1 MSRVLL
7 VGATGFVGRHVRAR
21 AAAAGVDVVP
31 AARTPELGGL
41 TLDLAERAGPVADAL
56 RDVAP
61 DAVVNCA
68 GATRGDPADLV
79 RGNVVAVANL
89 LAALTASGVEAR
101 LVHLGS
107 AAEYGD
113 VPRGTPVSEATPPR
127 PVSAYGVTKLAGT
140 ELVRAAAGDGLD
152 AVVLRV
158 FNPIGPGSPEST
170 LAGRLAAELRRTAGR
185 DDADDI
191 RVGSL
196 AASRDLVDV
205 RDVADAV
212 LAAVR
217 ADGPLPPVLN
227 VGSGRATP
235 LRDLAAGLVRVTGSA
250 RRVLEAAAGSE
261 RSSGVGWQQADVRAA
276 GRALG
281 WKPATDLTTSLRDL
295 WAETA
300 WPGR

>member
-21 AAAAGVDVVP
+21 AAAAGVDVVA
-31 AARTPELGGL
+31 AARSPELGAL
-41 TLDLAERAGPVADAL
+41 TLDLAAGSGPAADAL

-68 GATRGDPADLV
+68 GVTCGDPADLV

-89 LAALTASGVEAR
+89 VTALGSSGSGAR

-113 VPRGTPVSEATPPR
+113 VPRGVPVSEGTPPR
-127 PVSAYGVTKLAGT
+127 PLSAYGVTKLAGT

-170 LAGRLAAELRRTAGR
+170 LAGRLAAELRDGS
-185 DDADDI
+185 DGADV

-196 AASRDLVDV
+196 AASRDLIDV

-212 LAAVR
+212 VAAVR

-235 LRDLAAGLVRVTGSA
+235 LRDLAAGLLRVTGSA
-250 RRVLEAAAGSE
+250 RRVLEAAVGSDRSAG
-261 RSSGVGWQQADVRAA
+261 VAWQQADVRAA

-300 WPGR
+300 WPG